1 MRTTQFVVSSVS
13 STPPQFLRSSASTSV
28 PPPRDAL
35 LEINLLR
42 AWWLLIVTTL
52 CTVLFT
58 LAGRLAGAG
67 SAFAPVQ
74 FVDYALSLFFFVLLW
89 QARRRRLPEKL
100 RAALPLAYAIFFVL
114 INDGYYF
121 SVWPVIGE
129 NVGYAFGVL
138 TPAALLY
145 LRPSRFVPFL
155 LVNHVVVCAL
165 LIRQQTTFEATV
177 SAIYG
182 ATICVVVAA
191 VSCVINYRTK
201 TAQLEKTALAD
212 RRNQELAAANLSL
225 LEMSERLDE
234 MLAMTAHDLRG
245 PLHGI
250 ASLCELEK
258 ENPEWQKPEHAEF
271 LEMVGQSAARMG
283 TLVNKMVEDYASR
296 NASLAGISLG
306 PCNLVEIVSRA
317 IQNARPLAQGK
328 DIELVLGDFPPRAQ
342 AEGNADALERVF
354 GNLLS
359 NAIKYSPAGTRVE
372 LAIAR
377 RDGHWQ
383 CEVRDQGPGIPLA
396 ERDTI
401 FRKLKTGSNA
411 PTSGEQSTG
420 LGLYSARKLVDSM
433 QGSIGYEPRPE
444 GGSIFRVLLKAV

>member
-1 MRTTQFVVSSVS
+1 VLPVS
-13 STPPQFLRSSASTSV
+13 STPAQFLRSSASTSV

-42 AWWLLIVTTL
+42 AWGILLVTTV

-58 LAGRLAGAG
+58 IVGRLAGVGAT
-67 SAFAPVQ
+67 FAPVQ
-74 FVDYALSLFFFVLLW
+74 FADYGVSLIFFVLLW
-89 QARRRRLPEKL
+89 QARQGRLPEKL
-100 RAALPLAYAIFFVL
+100 RSALPFAYAIFFVL

-121 SVWPVIGE
+121 SVWPVIGD

-165 LIRQQTTFEATV
+165 LLRQQASFESTV

-191 VSCVINYRTK
+191 ISSVINYRTK
-201 TAQLEKTALAD
+201 TAQLEKTALAA

-225 LEMSERLDE
+225 LEMSKRLDE

-250 ASLCELEK
+250 ASLCEMEK
-258 ENPEWQKPEHAEF
+258 ENPAWQEPEHAEF

-283 TLVNKMVEDYASR
+283 TLVNKMVEDYAAR
-296 NASLAGISLG
+296 NASLPGISLG
-306 PCNLVEIVSRA
+306 PCDLVEIVSRA
-317 IQNARPLAQGK
+317 VQNARPLAQGK
-328 DIELVLGDFPPRAQ
+328 DIELVPLDFPSRAQ

-372 LAIAR
+372 LAIVG
-377 RDGHWQ
+377 RDGRWQ

-396 ERDTI
+396 ERGTI
-401 FRKLKTGSNA
+401 FRKLQTGSNA
-411 PTSGEQSTG
+411 PTSGEHRTG
-420 LGLYSARKLVDSM
+420 LGLYSARKLVESM
-433 QGSIGYEPRPE
+433 QGTISYEPRPD
-444 GGSIFRVLLKAV
+444 GGSIFRVSLKVASA